1 MKKHTPKNYIGI
13 LDGSGN
19 IWGVRIPDIDGCVG
33 GGATPEAAIADATQ
47 ALRDVLAHKQSSG
60 IAFPKAS
67 PIATLLQREK
77 PAKSESTV
85 IIPVVLDAGR
95 SVRANLTMDAGLLE
109 AIDTAATRAGVTRS
123 AFIASAARDKLEA

>member
-1 MKKHTPKNYIGI
+1 MKTRLPKNYIGI
-13 LDGSGN
+13 LDGGGDV
-19 IWGVRIPDIDGCVG
+19 WGVRLPDIDGCVG
-33 GGATPEAAIADATQ
+33 GGATPEAAIADVTQ

-60 IAFPKAS
+60 VPFPAAS
-67 PIATLLQREK
+67 AISEILRREK
-77 PAKSESTV
+77 PGKGESTV

-123 AFIASAARDKLEA
+123 AFVANAAREKLDA